1 MSVSVCLSLSLS
13 LPIPLPPP
21 SLSDPPLTV
30 SLLPLPAGAVDIRHA
45 GHPRVIQGV
54 GGKIQGGDG
63 EEDGHQGCSVWPKED
78 DRLVSCMPVCRCM
91 SMCRCMSV
99 CRVCRC
105 VHARGLCLCPW
116 PLCLCL
122 NAELTVLPCAI
133 ATGKELFLSDTKM
146 QTSDATMLD
155 DGMFEPLR
163 DECEG
168 GERRT
173 SFTARRERRH
183 THTHTHKQTH
193 AGTKT
198 THSLLHSL
206 LHSHTHTHADDV
218 DVDTE
223 LFEDMDLDDLPDDID
238 DEE

>member
-1 MSVSVCLSLSLS
+1 M
-13 LPIPLPPP
+13 
-21 SLSDPPLTV
+21 
-30 SLLPLPAGAVDIRHA
+30 
-45 GHPRVIQGV
+45 
-54 GGKIQGGDG
+54 
-63 EEDGHQGCSVWPKED
+63 
-78 DRLVSCMPVCRCM
+78 
-91 SMCRCMSV
+91 
-99 CRVCRC
+99 
-105 VHARGLCLCPW
+105 
-116 PLCLCL
+116 